1 MEAAFHFNYNNPKL
15 QGVQDFVHSHL
26 VNHDAWQNLRFWERS
41 FYGHYP
47 LPPIAH
53 ACRCVA
59 VCAVVRVSCRV
70 SCVVLHSL
78 SPHFFFFFFFFL
90 WTKRQTR

>member
-1 MEAAFHFNYNNPKL
+1 MSSCGLVMEAAFHFNYNNPKL

-47 LPPIAH
+47 LSPN
-53 ACRCVA
+53 RT
-59 VCAVVRVSCRV
+59 RV
-70 SCVVLHSL
+70 SCVSLCVRWCVCRGMGVCRVVLTI
-78 SPHFFFFFFFFL
+78 F
-90 WTKRQTR
+90 WWVKRQTR